1 MDRRLQEAADIIA
14 MCKATCSE
22 LSISLPSI
30 LQDRY
35 INKHSPLY
43 WAIARKEKTSKAAQG
58 PGVKSVNIFATLLP
72 LALPITSELV
82 ISELREVCRV
92 VSENKAFQRLRF
104 DVPGFSKVEAYRSTS
119 GKPRCD
125 EVKIITWNHLYGNL
139 FNVKMTFPDFSERL
153 RARRTIGAEFVV
165 RGGLSSF
172 FLPGESLL
180 ALCLV
185 LLILRSLHLRSD
197 MEVPLRV
204 SRPCLRT
211 LQPALLDRTTDDRRL
226 KPADV
231 VQRVSCPCPPALV
244 V

>member
-139 FNVKMTFPDFSERL
+139 FNVEMTFPDFSERL

-165 RGGLSSF
+165 RGGLSL
-172 FLPGESLL
+172 FLSPCRKPAGSV
-180 ALCLV
+180 LCLADSAFSTSQIGYGSSSSCIET
-185 LLILRSLHLRSD
+185 LLTNTATCVAGPHN
-197 MEVPLRV
+197 
-204 SRPCLRT
+204 
-211 LQPALLDRTTDDRRL
+211 
-226 KPADV
+226 
-231 VQRVSCPCPPALV
+231 
-244 V
+244 